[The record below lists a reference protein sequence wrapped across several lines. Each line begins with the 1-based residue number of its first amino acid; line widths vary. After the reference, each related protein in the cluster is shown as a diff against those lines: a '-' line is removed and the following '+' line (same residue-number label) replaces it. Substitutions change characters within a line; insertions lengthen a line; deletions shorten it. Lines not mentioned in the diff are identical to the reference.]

1 MQAKNKAFNSK
12 SFDRSQ
18 KAGKQATY
26 SLEDT
31 KLYTSQGKYT

>member
-1 MQAKNKAFNSK
+1 MQEKYKALNSK
-12 SFDRSQ
+12 SFDRNQ

-26 SLEDT
+26 CLEDT